1 MLVVAGIVVGF
12 ALICALAGAPLAV
25 LIRRTPEGWV
35 ALVADALLFGLMVV
49 TVGVTLYSWLGW
61 AGAATSIIAVVAL
74 AIWAARAG
82 RWPERR
88 ALWVPGRRILTLA
101 WVAVLAVTIVLRLD
115 SVNFLPWV
123 GDMGAYVNW
132 ANEWARTGSYEAK
145 WPPLFGAFLAIFS
158 SAFSFANTTGA
169 VAITGI
175 LAVVAVARLM
185 QRLGVNSWVTL
196 ALSALLALHPHA
208 VWYSTFPSSESL
220 NLPIFVTWAIALHA
234 ALTGNRRTL
243 PWATIAFGVAT
254 LALTLLRGS
263 GPLLLIPLAVVVVL
277 ALVTPNWR
285 RLAGRITWSLAAG
298 TTAASIGYW
307 YGVTVIPR
315 YFVNM
320 QIRGILPD
328 SISDIGDGLGLF
340 TPTPQL
346 IVILVALPVV
356 LACAAVALDRR
367 FGSASES
374 TSLSGR
380 ILPSVIAILLVLGV
394 VATAVVGAMSFSIL
408 VRIGL
413 WLVIGTVAVIAVP
426 IYRRL
431 TAAQQMIAVTLVG
444 IVLMFL
450 ALHTVRLG
458 FDRGHSFYLYWDR
471 YFVSEYLPAVI
482 VLSGL
487 AITAI
492 VPWILRKRLTVVAA
506 LAAAALAIVPAVP
519 ALALQ
524 SQDTYMDGA
533 FNFTEQLVEL
543 QQNSGDPILWSGSTE
558 NSAEGFFFQN
568 TWMAFGVPMKRSY
581 GLDVINTNQRRN
593 NFAPDEVL
601 TLEALE
607 AYALC
612 SPTRSLTVYEA
623 QTGGTPLD
631 ERLAGTDAQ
640 FTPLGEVTSDISLL
654 AQPATA
660 GWTHARIP
668 VIAWTVQL
676 PTSLAGDCV
685 PGKY

>member
-1 MLVVAGIVVGF
+1 
-12 ALICALAGAPLAV
+12 
-25 LIRRTPEGWV
+25 
-35 ALVADALLFGLMVV
+35 
-49 TVGVTLYSWLGW
+49 
-61 AGAATSIIAVVAL
+61 
-74 AIWAARAG
+74 
-82 RWPERR
+82 
-88 ALWVPGRRILTLA
+88 
-101 WVAVLAVTIVLRLD
+101 
-115 SVNFLPWV
+115 
-123 GDMGAYVNW
+123 
-132 ANEWARTGSYEAK
+132 
-145 WPPLFGAFLAIFS
+145 
-158 SAFSFANTTGA
+158 
-169 VAITGI
+169 
-175 LAVVAVARLM
+175 
-185 QRLGVNSWVTL
+185 
-196 ALSALLALHPHA
+196 
-208 VWYSTFPSSESL
+208 
-220 NLPIFVTWAIALHA
+220 
-234 ALTGNRRTL
+234 
-243 PWATIAFGVAT
+243 
-254 LALTLLRGS
+254 
-263 GPLLLIPLAVVVVL
+263 
-277 ALVTPNWR
+277 
-285 RLAGRITWSLAAG
+285 
-298 TTAASIGYW
+298 
-307 YGVTVIPR
+307 
-315 YFVNM
+315 
-320 QIRGILPD
+320 
-328 SISDIGDGLGLF
+328 
-340 TPTPQL
+340 
-346 IVILVALPVV
+346 
-356 LACAAVALDRR
+356 
-367 FGSASES
+367 
-374 TSLSGR
+374 
-380 ILPSVIAILLVLGV
+380 
-394 VATAVVGAMSFSIL
+394 MSFSIL

-413 WLVIGTVAVIAVP
+413 WLVVGAVAVFAVP

-444 IVLMFL
+444 VVLMFL

-506 LAAAALAIVPAVP
+506 LAAAGLAIVPAVP

-533 FNFTEQLVEL
+533 FDFTEQLVEL
-543 QQNSGDPILWSGSTE
+543 QQNSSDPILWSGSTE

-581 GLDVINTNQRRN
+581 GLEVLNTNQRRN

-631 ERLAGTDAQ
+631 ERLADTDAQ
-640 FTPLGEVTSDISLL
+640 FTVLGEVTSDISLL
-654 AQPATA
+654 GQPAAA